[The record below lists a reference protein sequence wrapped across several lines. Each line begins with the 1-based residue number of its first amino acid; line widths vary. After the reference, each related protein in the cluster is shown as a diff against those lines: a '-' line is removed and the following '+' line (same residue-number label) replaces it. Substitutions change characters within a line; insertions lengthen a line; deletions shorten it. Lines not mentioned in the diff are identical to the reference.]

1 MRLCQPSDP
10 APKKT
15 QPHTD
20 IHRICV
26 ICLAV
31 IAGVLP
37 LTANR
42 WLGAM
47 APKIQMGGM
56 GSAGWHFPVS
66 MRNHPE
72 ISRRRI
78 KSNLIRFSISNC
90 LMPAEILPLLLSL
103 FFYPH
108 VSLFGYFRFYLN
120 LPADLAA
127 VSPFSLSVPVCLLC
141 AL

>member
-1 MRLCQPSDP
+1 
-10 APKKT
+10 
-15 QPHTD
+15 
-20 IHRICV
+20 
-26 ICLAV
+26 
-31 IAGVLP
+31 
-37 LTANR
+37 
-42 WLGAM
+42 M